1 MVFRTIVIADQKED
15 RMLKYHHF
23 MLKDKHFSHPF
34 VSLEVVES
42 LLRRQVMGICLKELA
57 LVVLKMPKYLC
68 NRSITVCLPYGQF
81 LSELIKAVYPPYK
94 TLPNMR
100 ISQ

>member
-23 MLKDKHFSHPF
+23 MLKDKRFSHPF

-42 LLRRQVMGICLKELA
+42 LLRRQVMGICFKELA
-57 LVVLKMPKYLC
+57 LVVLKC
-68 NRSITVCLPYGQF
+68 QSIFATEALRFASHTDSSCLS
-81 LSELIKAVYPPYK
+81 LSRLSIRLIRHCR
-94 TLPNMR
+94 TCE
-100 ISQ
+100 